1 MYKTLVI
8 ACIVALVLV
17 AGCTSVAGIDR
28 LVGSGRPASQEFEIT
43 GFDSVDID
51 SAFNV
56 HLMRGDDYRVTV
68 RMDDNLLKYASVTM
82 EGSTLRI
89 RADDNRIAW
98 FSPRI
103 QEEVGS

>member
-1 MYKTLVI
+1 
-8 ACIVALVLV
+8 
-17 AGCTSVAGIDR
+17 
-28 LVGSGRPASQEFEIT
+28 
-43 GFDSVDID
+43 
-51 SAFNV
+51 
-56 HLMRGDDYRVTV
+56 
-68 RMDDNLLKYASVTM
+68 MDDNLLKYASVTM